1 MYMQNTLAGQGCG
14 KVYLN
19 RDCLTYVYT
28 VYKKL
33 SHSLLT
39 DDIIVTITYSIPV
52 PHSFYET
59 TTRKAAYT
67 HILAWFDIM
76 PAEKYHTTEVICE

>member
-1 MYMQNTLAGQGCG
+1 MYMQNTLAGQGYG

-33 SHSLLT
+33 SPSLLT

-52 PHSFYET
+52 T
-59 TTRKAAYT
+59 TQ
-67 HILAWFDIM
+67 LL
-76 PAEKYHTTEVICE
+76 